1 MSDHDPSLDS
11 RRINRQTYSYR
22 KLLVSALVAQMHD
35 PPGVGTNVAP
45 VTGAAMPKLGSAD
58 KAAVP
63 RVGYL
68 VYRVERRLRAR
79 LDEEMRVHGVSTPE
93 YVTLSLLRERDGLS
107 CAQLARWALVTP
119 QAMNLVISGLERRRL
134 VRRRPDP
141 KHRRVLRA
149 SVTAK
154 GLEVLARCDRSM
166 DGIEADMLGDLPPDT
181 VELVRTAM
189 ASFAHSLAATNP
201 PPRPRPLSSRGGSR

>member
-1 MSDHDPSLDS
+1 MLFVG
-11 RRINRQTYSYR
+11 RMRY
-22 KLLVSALVAQMHD
+22 L
-35 PPGVGTNVAP
+35 PGAGTNVGHM
-45 VTGAAMPKLGSAD
+45 TGAAMPKLGSAE

-79 LDEEMRVHGVSTPE
+79 LDEELRVHGVSTPE

-134 VRRRPDP
+134 IRRRPDP

-149 SVTAK
+149 SVTTR
-154 GLEVLARCDRSM
+154 GLETLAECDRSV
-166 DGIEADMLGDLPPDT
+166 DGIEADMLGDLPLET
-181 VELVRTAM
+181 VELVRDAM
-189 ASFAHSLAATNP
+189 SSFAHSLEATNP